1 MKMAEKLDEIITKI
15 AELRERKRAV
25 ILAHNYQIPEIQ
37 DLADFVG
44 DSLELAL
51 ACTKVDEDLII
62 FCGVDFMAETASIL
76 NPEKRVLIPDRRA
89 TCPLAAQLPLH
100 VLLKEKKKHPGV
112 PVVLYVNTTA
122 EAKAEA
128 DVICTSANAPQVINS
143 LDEEVVMFGPDRNL
157 AWFAQQR
164 TKKTVIPVPHDGYC
178 YVHRMFRVEEI
189 LSLKQRHP
197 DAEILAHPECDP
209 EIQKIATHVCSTSQM
224 IRRAR
229 ESGAKTFII
238 ATEIGLLHRL
248 KKENPGKE
256 FIPARSDAI
265 CQQMKEHT
273 LEKLYISLRDEK
285 HEVRVAKETAEKAR
299 KAIERMFSLT
309 RIKHD

>member
-1 MKMAEKLDEIITKI
+1 MRKVDEIVEKI
-15 AELRERKRAV
+15 VELKEKKKAV

-51 ACTKVDEDLII
+51 ACTKIDKNLVV

-76 NPEKRVLIPDRRA
+76 NPEKKVLIPDVEA
-89 TCPLAAQLPLH
+89 SCPLAAQLPLR
-100 VLLKEKKKHPGV
+100 VLLEKKKEHPGV

-128 DVICTSANAPQVINS
+128 DVICTSANAPSVINS
-143 LDEEVVMFGPDRNL
+143 LDEDVVLFGPDRNL
-157 AWFAQQR
+157 AWFTQQK
-164 TKKTVIPVPHDGYC
+164 TKKTVIPVPYDGYC
-178 YVHRMFRVEEI
+178 YVHRMFKVEDI
-189 LSLKQRHP
+189 LLLKQKYP

-209 EIQKIATHVCSTSQM
+209 EIQQIATHVCSTSQM
-224 IRRAR
+224 IKRAR
-229 ESGAKTFII
+229 ESNARTFII

-248 KKENPGKE
+248 KKENPDKK
-256 FIPARSDAI
+256 FIPACPDAI
-265 CQQMKEHT
+265 CQQMKKHT

-285 HEVRVAKETAEKAR
+285 YEIKVPEKTAERAR
-299 KAIERMFSLT
+299 RAIERMFSLT
-309 RIKHD
+309 RIRQD